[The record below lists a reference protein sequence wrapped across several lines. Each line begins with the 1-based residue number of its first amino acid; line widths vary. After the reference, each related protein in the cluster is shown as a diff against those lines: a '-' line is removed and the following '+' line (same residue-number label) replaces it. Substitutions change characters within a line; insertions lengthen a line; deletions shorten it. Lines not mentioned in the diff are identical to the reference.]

1 MLCADAGVKP
11 AVLSAAAGRMRV
23 HAVGFR
29 HDEARAA
36 AIEEMVAKVTG
47 VRAVQAYPRTASVVV
62 WYVPGDCDTAAV
74 LSAIASVEDVPS
86 ASAGTRISHS
96 PVARGHSNVLSKIIG
111 GLARTLLNP
120 HRDVYEAPP
129 EIERLRAALDRI
141 GYHLAPATASQPSLG
156 KEIKRGEIRTRSRW
170 MWLALPLGLVAV
182 RLTGFGLHSL
192 KRWAADIAPQA
203 ERSRRVRFRRPTSP
217 LAVMAT
223 SALAV
228 PSWGGVVVSL
238 LLVTVAG
245 AIAYRQRLGL
255 TRELVVAAARAA
267 VQLVTAGALLRI
279 LFQRSLL
286 GAAGWMTAMIVIA
299 GQVAG
304 RRGAGLPQARV
315 VATGGVAASTV
326 VTLGVLLAG
335 RVIAAEAR
343 VIVPVGGMIV
353 SSAMLAAGSALRRL
367 DEEVRQSRPAIEAR
381 LSLGQSGRQAI
392 LPHQRSAL
400 RTALIPAIDSTKVVG
415 LISLPGAMTGLIL
428 AGISPLT
435 AIRYQIVVMYMQL
448 AGTALAALIT
458 VRAAEKSLF
467 DDAQR
472 LIQVNRPDEPS

>member
-1 MLCADAGVKP
+1 MLCADAGVEP

-23 HAVGFR
+23 RAIGFR

-36 AIEEMVAKVTG
+36 AIEETVAEVSG
-47 VRAVQAYPRTASVVV
+47 VRAVRAYPRTESVVV
-62 WYVPGDCDTAAV
+62 WYAPGDCDTAAV
-74 LSAIASVEDVPS
+74 LSAIASVQDVPA
-86 ASAGTRISHS
+86 ASAGTRISRSPIARRHS
-96 PVARGHSNVLSKIIG
+96 SVLSKLIG
-111 GLARTLLNP
+111 GLAQTLLNP
-120 HRDVYEAPP
+120 HRDVHEAPP
-129 EIERLRAALDRI
+129 EIERLRAALGRL
-141 GYHLAPATASQPSLG
+141 GYRLAPTTNQPSLG
-156 KEIKRGEIRTRSRW
+156 KEVKRGGIRTRSRW

-182 RLTGFGLHSL
+182 KLTGFGLHSL
-192 KRWAADIAPQA
+192 TRWAANIGPQA

-223 SALAV
+223 SGLAV

-267 VQLVTAGALLRI
+267 VQLVTAGALLRV
-279 LFQRSLL
+279 LFQRTNLL
-286 GAAGWMTAMIVIA
+286 GPAGWLTAMVIIA

-315 VATGGVAASTV
+315 AATGGVAASTV
-326 VTLGVLLAG
+326 VTLVVLLAG

-367 DEEVRQSRPAIEAR
+367 DEEIRQSRPAIEAR

-392 LPHQRSAL
+392 RPYQRSAL
-400 RTALIPAIDSTKVVG
+400 RTAFIPAIDSTKVVG

-448 AGTALAALIT
+448 AGTALAALIA
-458 VRAAEKSLF
+458 VRVAEKSLF

>member
-1 MLCADAGVKP
+1 MLCADAGAEP

-23 HAVGFR
+23 RAIGFR
-29 HDEARAA
+29 HDEAWAA
-36 AIEEMVAKVTG
+36 AIEETVAEVTG
-47 VRAVQAYPRTASVVV
+47 VRAVRAYPRTESVVV
-62 WYVPGDCDTAAV
+62 WYAPGDCDTAAV
-74 LSAIASVEDVPS
+74 LSAIASVQDVPA
-86 ASAGTRISHS
+86 ASAGTRISRS
-96 PVARGHSNVLSKIIG
+96 PVARRHSSVLSKLIG
-111 GLARTLLNP
+111 GLAETLLNP
-120 HRDVYEAPP
+120 HRDVHEAPP
-129 EIERLRAALDRI
+129 EIERLRAALGRI
-141 GYHLAPATASQPSLG
+141 GYLAPATASQGSLV
-156 KEIKRGEIRTRSRW
+156 KEVKRGGIRFRTRW
-170 MWLALPLGLVAV
+170 MWLALPLGFVAV

-192 KRWAADIAPQA
+192 TRWAAVIGPQA
-203 ERSRRVRFRRPTSP
+203 GRSRRARFRRPTSP

-223 SALAV
+223 SGLAV

-245 AIAYRQRLGL
+245 AVAYRQRLGL
-255 TRELVVAAARAA
+255 TRELVVAATRAA

-279 LFQRSLL
+279 LFQRPSLL
-286 GAAGWMTAMIVIA
+286 GPAGWMTAMIVIA

-304 RRGAGLPQARV
+304 RRGAGLSRARV
-315 VATGGVAASTV
+315 AATGGVAASTV
-326 VTLGVLLAG
+326 ATLVTLLAG

-367 DEEVRQSRPAIEAR
+367 DDEVRQSRPAIEAR
-381 LSLGQSGRQAI
+381 LCLGQSGRQAI
-392 LPHQRSAL
+392 LPLQRTAL

-448 AGTALAALIT
+448 AATALAALIT
-458 VRAAEKSLF
+458 VRVAEKSLF

>member
-1 MLCADAGVKP
+1 MLCTDAGVEP
-11 AVLSAAAGRMRV
+11 VVLSAAAGRMRV
-23 HAVGFR
+23 HAIGFR
-29 HDEARAA
+29 HNEAWAA
-36 AIEEMVAKVTG
+36 AIEDAVGELTG
-47 VRAVQAYPRTASVVV
+47 VRAVRAYPRTESVVV
-62 WYVPGDCDTAAV
+62 WYAPGDCDTAAV
-74 LSAIASVEDVPS
+74 LSAIARVRDVPA
-86 ASAGTRISHS
+86 ASAGTRISRS
-96 PVARGHSNVLSKIIG
+96 PVARRQGSVLSKLLG
-111 GLARTLLNP
+111 GLAQTLLNP
-120 HRDVYEAPP
+120 HRDADEAPP

-141 GYHLAPATASQPSLG
+141 GYLAPTTAGQPSPVKDVKLSV
-156 KEIKRGEIRTRSRW
+156 IRIRPRW
-170 MWLALPLGLVAV
+170 MWLAVPLGLVAV

-192 KRWAADIAPQA
+192 TRWAAVIGPQA
-203 ERSRRVRFRRPTSP
+203 GRSRRVRVRRPTSP
-217 LAVMAT
+217 LAVIAT
-223 SALAV
+223 GLAV

-238 LLVTVAG
+238 LLVSVAG

-255 TRELVVAAARAA
+255 TREVVVAAARAA
-267 VQLVTAGALLRI
+267 VQLVTAGALLRV
-279 LFQRSLL
+279 LFQRPSLL
-286 GAAGWMTAMIVIA
+286 GPAGWLLAMVIIA

-304 RRGAGLPQARV
+304 RRGAGLPQARLA
-315 VATGGVAASTV
+315 ATGGVAASTV
-326 VTLGVLLAG
+326 GTLFVLLAG

-353 SSAMLAAGSALRRL
+353 SSAMLAAGGALRRL
-367 DEEVRQSRPAIEAR
+367 DDDVRQSRPAIEAR

-392 LPHQRSAL
+392 LPYQRSAL

-448 AGTALAALIT
+448 AATATAALIA
-458 VRAAEKSLF
+458 VRLAEKSLF